1 MSEKEESNKK
11 LKNEFDYKLLDI
23 ALNSYKE
30 QYSRFKDID
39 TKAIGIIT
47 ITGILITFLRTSVDD
62 CTQTIFHVIVPI
74 SFLITILFC
83 ILAIRTRKYES
94 LSVYKIINEISTEYN
109 EENTKRMISTIAKSE
124 KSVCEVANEKAIMLR
139 YAIYTLAISIIL
151 LIFNQFI

>member
-1 MSEKEESNKK
+1 MTEKEESNKK

-23 ALNSYKE
+23 ALNNYKE

-47 ITGILITFLRTSVDD
+47 ITGILITFLRTSV
-62 CTQTIFHVIVPI
+62 CVQTIFHVIISI

-83 ILAIRTRKYES
+83 ILAIRTRRYES

-109 EENTKRMISTIAKSE
+109 EENTKRIISTVAKSE
-124 KSVCEVANEKAIMLR
+124 KSICGVANEKAIMLR